1 MNLDSNSKKL
11 ISLLISAGYKAY
23 AVGGC
28 VRDSIIGREI
38 GDIDIATSATPDET
52 ERLLS
57 ENGIRYVETGLK
69 HGTICAV
76 LNSIPYEI
84 TTFRKDGVYL
94 DNRRPVSVEFV
105 DDLKEDL
112 SRRDFTVNALA
123 YNDYEGVVDVFG
135 GRNDIEKRII
145 RAVGN
150 ADKRFNED
158 ALRIMRALRFASVL
172 GFDIEEDTK
181 QSIIRNKE
189 LLLNIASE
197 RIFSELRKLLLG
209 KGAEKIL
216 LEYREVIAVI
226 IPEIKHS
233 FDFPQNSKW
242 HIYDVYTHIVKSVAV
257 APKKDYLRLALL
269 FHDIGKPFCK
279 TTDENGQDHFKGHPA
294 VSAEMAEK
302 ALKRLKVSNDIYDKV
317 ITLIEFHDL
326 HITHK
331 PSNIKRWLRKL
342 GENLIFDFID
352 LKIADLQTHNLELSA
367 SEIEEL
373 IEIRE
378 LTLEIIK
385 SGEPYKISDLKI
397 NGNDLKTVGY
407 EGRDI
412 ADELDNLI
420 NIVSNN
426 PSSNTRDKLMQQAE
440 KDKNKR
446 FV

>member
-440 KDKNKR
+440 KDKNNQ